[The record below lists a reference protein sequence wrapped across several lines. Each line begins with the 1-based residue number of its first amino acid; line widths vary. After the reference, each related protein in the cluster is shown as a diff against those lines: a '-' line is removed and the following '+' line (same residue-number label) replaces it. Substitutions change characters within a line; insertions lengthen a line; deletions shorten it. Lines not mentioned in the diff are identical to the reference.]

1 MRTILGIKKDMTQVF
16 GENGTVYPV
25 TLIDTSMCVVCG
37 FKKSEKDGYN
47 SVILGLL
54 NKKNPKKPEIGK
66 FKNLK
71 SQDSKSPGPKN
82 LGLKVPKYIKEVGD
96 IGNVEY
102 GDKILSSIFTV
113 GEKVEVYGTT
123 KGKGFAG
130 VVKRW
135 GFHGGPKTHGQSDKE
150 RHPGSIGSGTTP
162 GNVKKGKKMGGRM
175 GQDKVTVKGLE
186 IIDIKD
192 DIMVLKGAVPGAKN
206 NLIVIKAE

>member
-1 MRTILGIKKDMTQVF
+1 MRTILGIKKDMTQTF

-25 TLIDTSMCVVCG
+25 TLIDTSKCFVCG
-37 FKKSEKDGYN
+37 FKKNDKDGYD

-54 NKKNPKKPEIGK
+54 DKKNPKKPEIGK

-71 SQDSKSPGPKN
+71 GSKK
-82 LGLKVPKYIKEVGD
+82 LGLKVPKYIKEVGNID
-96 IGNVEY
+96 DVKY
-102 GDKILSSIFTV
+102 GDKVLSSIFNV

-175 GQDKVTVKGLE
+175 GQEKVTVKGLE

-192 DIMVLKGAVPGAKN
+192 DIIVLKGAVPGAKN
-206 NLIVIKAE
+206 NLIVIKAT

>member
-1 MRTILGIKKDMTQVF
+1 MRTILGIKKDMTQIF
-16 GENGTVYPV
+16 GENGIVYPV

-37 FKKSEKDGYN
+37 FKKSEKDGYD
-47 SVILGLL
+47 SAILGLL

-71 SQDSKSPGPKN
+71 SQDSKSQGPKN
-82 LGLKVPKYIKEVGD
+82 QGLKVPKYIKEVGD

-186 IIDIKD
+186 IVDIKD
-192 DIMVLKGAVPGAKN
+192 DIIVLKGAVPGAKN

>member
-1 MRTILGIKKDMTQVF
+1 MRTILGIKKDMTQTF

-25 TLIDTSMCVVCG
+25 TLIDTSKCVVCG
-37 FKKSEKDGYN
+37 FKKNDKDGYD

-54 NKKNPKKPEIGK
+54 DKKNPKKPEIGK

-71 SQDSKSPGPKN
+71 V
-82 LGLKVPKYIKEVGD
+82 LKVPKYIKEVGKID
-96 IGNVEY
+96 DVQY
-102 GDKILSSIFTV
+102 GDKILSSIFNV

-175 GQDKVTVKGLE
+175 GQEKVTVKGLE

-192 DIMVLKGAVPGAKN
+192 DIIVLKGAVPGAKN